1 MKMRNLRIWRVVKQL
16 RYRGLNTLIRRGARY
31 VRYQLMRRALKF
43 WPSNLLLSF
52 KAAFNPDAILAFWY
66 EPETRNSLYNFGDAL
81 NPILIKFL
89 SGKEPIQSRKIFN
102 IVNKPVYSVIG
113 SVLERAKV
121 KRLIVWGSGFMYP
134 DGRFP
139 QLPEKVLALR
149 GPLSRQI
156 FTRMGIITPEVFGDP
171 ALLCPM
177 FYKPDVKKTHR
188 LGIIPHFFD
197 KGNPLLKHFLDD
209 PEVKLIDIESGVY
222 NVIDEINS
230 CEYIASS
237 SLHGIIV
244 ADAYGIQSLWISL
257 SNKVGGG
264 GFKFKDYFAS
274 VGRDPVGPVVITER
288 TTLDELY
295 SRFQKYEIHIDLEK
309 LLQACPFLYSNNR
322 LSKVK

>member
-1 MKMRNLRIWRVVKQL
+1 LV
-16 RYRGLNTLIRRGARY
+16 RRGARY
-31 VRYQLMRRALKF
+31 VHYQLARRTLKF
-43 WPSNLLLSF
+43 WPKNLLLAV
-52 KAAFNPDAILAFWY
+52 KTAFSSDAILAWWY
-66 EPETRNSLYNFGDAL
+66 EPEMGNPIHNFGDAL

-89 SGKEPIQSRKIFN
+89 SGKEPTQSRKIFN

-113 SVLERAKV
+113 SVLERARA
-121 KRLIVWGSGFMYP
+121 KRLIVWGSGCMYA
-134 DGRFP
+134 DGRFS

-149 GPLSRQI
+149 GPLTRQI
-156 FTRMGIITPEVFGDP
+156 LQNIGIEAPEVFGDP

-197 KGNPLLKHFLDD
+197 KGNPAIQHFLDD
-209 PEVKLIDIESGVY
+209 PKVKLIDIESGVY

-237 SLHGIIV
+237 SLHGLIV

-274 VGRDPVGPVVITER
+274 VGREPTGPVAITEN
-288 TTLDELY
+288 TTLAELY
-295 SRFQKYEIHIDLEK
+295 SHFQKYEIRIDLER
-309 LLQACPFLYSNNR
+309 LLETCPFLKHNHKITTLN
-322 LSKVK
+322 